1 MFRPD
6 FKLAL
11 LHLRFWPTWLGLGV
25 ARALCLL
32 PIDWQLGLGSFIGRS
47 LGRVMKSRRHI
58 VRTNLHLCFPTRSAE
73 EIEQLCDEH
82 FAAIGAGGFEA
93 CMAWW
98 VSDRRLAPRGEVRG
112 IEHLRAAQAR
122 GQGALLLTGH
132 FTTLEIAARYL
143 CIAGVPFHAM
153 YRPYNNAVLDF
164 YMHRW
169 REQRS
174 GLPALPRDELRTLV
188 KALRRGQSIWYAP
201 DQTLDRRISVF
212 APFFGIP
219 ASTITATA
227 RLAQMGRAAVVPF
240 FCARENG
247 RYIVT
252 IRPALENFPS
262 DDELADATTINRVI
276 EDGIRDALPQYFWIH
291 RRFKHRPDGEASL
304 Y

>member
-11 LHLRFWPTWLGLGV
+11 LHPRFWPTWLGLGV
-25 ARALCLL
+25 ARVLCLL
-32 PIDWQLGLGSFIGRS
+32 PIDAQLALGGFIGRS

-58 VRTNLHLCFPTRSAE
+58 VRTNLQLCFPTCSAE
-73 EIEQLCDEH
+73 AIERLCDEH

-98 VSDRRLAPRGEVRG
+98 ASDRRLAPRGEVRG

-143 CIAGVPFHAM
+143 CLAGIPFHAM
-153 YRPYNNAVLDF
+153 YRRYNNAVLDF

-201 DQTLDRRISVF
+201 DQTLNRRISVF
-212 APFFGIP
+212 APFFGIR

-227 RLAQMGRAAVVPF
+227 RLAQMGRAAVLPF
-240 FCARENG
+240 FCSRENG

-252 IRPALENFPS
+252 IQPALEHFPS
-262 DDELADATTINRVI
+262 SDELADATTINRVI
-276 EDGIRDALPQYFWIH
+276 EDGIREALPQYFWIH
-291 RRFKHRPDGEASL
+291 RRFKHRPEGEASL